1 MDRMKTKLYQIADAQ
16 RITLFDDEGE
26 EPDQSLINDELIQ
39 EIMSLSLDLI
49 AELLLEKQHMR
60 PNPMTG
66 ASEGEVP

>member
-1 MDRMKTKLYQIADAQ
+1 MDKMKTKLYQIADAQ

-49 AELLLEKQHMR
+49 AELLLEK
-60 PNPMTG
+60 
-66 ASEGEVP
+66 